1 MENWDSEWT
10 VESTDLKEFKSDY
23 TEHDYDN
30 AEFAVYSPD
39 ASGGSGDEK
48 SDENNSKNELESS
61 LNRSKNV
68 ALAKKRLQAYTNKP
82 HVKKVSPKQD
92 KNEENEK
99 PDKNFVKKSKKGKFK
114 KQLLNCDHRL

>member
-1 MENWDSEWT
+1 MENLDSKWT
-10 VESTDLKEFKSDY
+10 VESTDLNEFKSDY
-23 TEHDYDN
+23 IDN
-30 AEFAVYSPD
+30 DSEDAELALNSPD

-48 SDENNSKNELESS
+48 SDENIPKNELESS

-82 HVKKVSPKQD
+82 HVKKISAKQD

-99 PDKNFVKKSKKGKFK
+99 LDKNSMKKSKKGKCEKIQSCGF
-114 KQLLNCDHRL
+114 